1 MNGTEL
7 LSMKKFSEFTG
18 INQTTLRYYDKIGLF
33 SPVSRGTNDYR
44 NYSPQQIIT
53 INLIN
58 VLSDLGVPLKQIN
71 EMVHDRTPEK
81 LLAVL
86 TSHEKNLDAQMRHLY
101 ESYSTIHIL
110 RELIQT
116 GCAADESA
124 VSEVEMDAMPLIM
137 GPENDF
143 QDNTLFYETFINFY
157 KRAEEMGINLNY
169 PIGGY
174 FETTDD
180 FWAEPSQ
187 PTCFFSL
194 DPHGHHEK
202 PAGRYVVAY
211 SRGYYG
217 EMGDVTERLKSYS
230 ATHNIHTDGPLYV
243 IYLHD
248 EISVADPKEYLAQVS
263 ILVRPEST
271 RR

>member
-1 MNGTEL
+1 
-7 LSMKKFSEFTG
+7 MKKFSDFTG

-33 SPVSRGTNDYR
+33 SPASRGENDYR
-44 NYSPQQIIT
+44 NYSPEQIIT

-58 VLSDLGVPLKQIN
+58 VLTDLGVPLKQID
-71 EMVHDRTPEK
+71 EMVQDRTPEK
-81 LLAVL
+81 VLDVLA
-86 TSHEKNLDAQMRHLY
+86 SHEKNLDAQMRRLY
-101 ESYSTIHIL
+101 ESYSTIHVL

-124 VSEVEMDAMPLIM
+124 VSGVDMDAMPLIM
-137 GPENDF
+137 GPVNDF
-143 QDNTLFYETFINFY
+143 KDDTLFYETFINFY
-157 KRAEEMGINLNY
+157 KRADERGINLNY

-174 FETTDD
+174 FETTED
-180 FWAEPSQ
+180 FLASPSR

-194 DPHGHHEK
+194 DPHGHGEK

-217 EMGDVTERLKSYS
+217 EMGDVANRLTSYMTKHKVRS
-230 ATHNIHTDGPLYV
+230 DGPLYV
-243 IYLHD
+243 IYVHD
-248 EISVADPKEYLAQVS
+248 ELSIADSKQYLAQVS
-263 ILVRPEST
+263 ILIKPESA